1 MTTTYHGLTTF
12 PCYVKKVSQ
21 KLFQLSK
28 IKHFLDVHA
37 RKLFFHA
44 HIQSLIDYA
53 STLWDSASANILK
66 PLESLYKRAIKLILL
81 KPNSLTTSDYTS
93 TDILPLKLRLEYN
106 KAVMMH
112 RVMTGKAPPN
122 IRKDFPLNVVNH
134 SKRLVLPLPRIDL
147 FKSSFKYS
155 GANCWNNLP
164 ASLKQLKANRIL
176 KICSKSI

>member
-1 MTTTYHGLTTF
+1 MNTY
-12 PCYVKKVSQ
+12 
-21 KLFQLSK
+21 
-28 IKHFLDVHA
+28 A

-53 STLWDSASANILK
+53 STLWDSASANVLK

-81 KPNSLTTSDYTS
+81 KPSTLTTTDYVS

-112 RVMTGKAPPN
+112 RVMTDNAPPN
-122 IRKDFPLNVVNH
+122 ITKKFSLSTVNR
-134 SKRLVLPLPRIDL
+134 SKRLVLPLPRVDL

-155 GANCWNNLP
+155 GANCWNYLP
-164 ASLKQLKANRIL
+164 AFL
-176 KICSKSI
+176 KSINSHRSFKILLKKHLICKIK